1 MASKSIKRKVLRRHD
16 KYMSVFRDNLAGES
30 VLADLKRFCYYD
42 KEIFDTDAQ
51 KAAYLMGRR
60 SVFLRILGLL
70 DLTPEQIS
78 KLKEE
83 SL

>member
-1 MASKSIKRKVLRRHD
+1 MASKTIKRKVLARHD
-16 KYMSVFRDNLAGES
+16 KYMSVFRDNQSGPA
-30 VLADLKRFCYYD
+30 VLADLKRFCFYD
-42 KEIFDTDAQ
+42 KEIYDTDAT
-51 KAAYLMGRR
+51 KMAFLAGRR

-70 DLTPEQIS
+70 DLTPEQVT